1 MLLCSHRFYKCALHL
16 YCIVRLR
23 QCERTFFEF
32 RTLHVLLD
40 NHSNNVFCCHTK
52 CLKGRTQSL
61 TTQKDKYKSMPRA
74 GQFTSTTL
82 DKIIHSVGT
91 TEINVNRSYEDKSRL
106 WFLKCKT
113 QQMQFDYAEST

>member
-1 MLLCSHRFYKCALHL
+1 
-16 YCIVRLR
+16 
-23 QCERTFFEF
+23 
-32 RTLHVLLD
+32 
-40 NHSNNVFCCHTK
+40 
-52 CLKGRTQSL
+52 
-61 TTQKDKYKSMPRA
+61 MPRA

>member
-1 MLLCSHRFYKCALHL
+1 MLEGK
-16 YCIVRLR
+16 
-23 QCERTFFEF
+23 
-32 RTLHVLLD
+32 D
-40 NHSNNVFCCHTK
+40 TK
-52 CLKGRTQSL
+52 PYNT
-61 TTQKDKYKSMPRA
+61 KDKYKSMPRA
-74 GQFTSTTL
+74 GQFTSTTS